1 MFRRLRKDRVYY
13 LVFFIVFLSFW
24 PKNISKS
31 NKDSFDFRSLYF
43 KVSAVAKVCR
53 RIMWGAGGEDCT
65 NFARLFIRTMR
76 CFIFSVKTILV
87 KNRSGL
93 GFGGGQ
99 WQLYISQQ
107 KTNILFCGQYIS
119 SQMTSEGSL
128 LIFLFFF
135 SSWFVTSSKAM
146 YMRSVGLGIGLS
158 FFRLG

>member
-13 LVFFIVFLSFW
+13 LFFHSVSFILTE
-24 PKNISKS
+24 KHQS

-93 GFGGGQ
+93 GFGGRAVTTVHITAKNKHFIL
-99 WQLYISQQ
+99 WAVYIKS
-107 KTNILFCGQYIS
+107 ND
-119 SQMTSEGSL
+119 
-128 LIFLFFF
+128 
-135 SSWFVTSSKAM
+135 
-146 YMRSVGLGIGLS
+146 
-158 FFRLG
+158 